1 MGIGCGK
8 CGCSNVLSKD
18 NAFQQQFLT
27 VDEINKNHISKIET
41 IQKHIRRYLSMK
53 THKTTDICQYNTTN
67 STFVYNQ
74 HFYNT
79 KSKHPSFYTGF
90 CTETNVKSGIGILK
104 WKDGTEYKGEFY
116 NNTPNGYGIIHYTTG
131 EEYEGEWKDGK
142 ADGIGILRSIIS
154 DEYEV
159 LYEGE
164 WKEDIKEGIGVCEEK
179 SIGNKTVRRFEGM
192 YENGMK
198 NGFGTYKSSDGEYFE
213 GFFKDNTM
221 NGYGLFRKGDGDEYE
236 GFFQNNKKEGKGVFT
251 CKDGSVFKGMYRK
264 DIKNGKGE
272 FIYPNGNV
280 FSGKW
285 VNGKKQGIGKVQ
297 KANGGSVKYGE
308 WDQGTRIKWL
318 SEEEVKNYIS
328 VQEDLNNDDVLIKCN
343 NLLKLYYL

>member
-1 MGIGCGK
+1 MLENKYISAK
-8 CGCSNVLSKD
+8 EYE
-18 NAFQQQFLT
+18 NAIKT
-27 VDEINKNHISKIET
+27 KIET
-41 IQKHIRRYLSMK
+41 YSDSQSTNYDFLYLARNEAEKILSEKPLAKYQKITIETTFNPEIQNKV
-53 THKTTDICQYNTTN
+53 QN
-67 STFVYNQ
+67 
-74 HFYNT
+74 
-79 KSKHPSFYTGF
+79 
-90 CTETNVKSGIGILK
+90 
-104 WKDGTEYKGEFY
+104 
-116 NNTPNGYGIIHYTTG
+116 
-131 EEYEGEWKDGK
+131 
-142 ADGIGILRSIIS
+142 SIIS

-164 WKEDIKEGIGVCEEK
+164 WKEDVKEGIGVCEEK
-179 SIGNKTVRRFEGM
+179 SISNKTVRRFEGM

-272 FIYPNGNV
+272 IIYPNGNV

-285 VNGKKQGIGKVQ
+285 VNGKKQGIGKVK

-328 VQEDLNNDDVLIKCN
+328 I
-343 NLLKLYYL
+343 